1 MGTEIALKQQ
11 ENSPQEIAL
20 KQQSFFY
27 LLSVPV
33 VVVVVVVVLTLTHRQ
48 NQVRGHTK
56 VLEP

>member
-33 VVVVVVVVLTLTHRQ
+33 VVVVVVLTLTHRQ